1 MNLDIANVLLKNFKQ
16 GLMITLFV
24 FVMMVITDYLNV
36 YTKGKL
42 KRLSYKKKLTQYS
55 VASFL
60 GATPGCL
67 GAFMNV
73 SLYVHGLISFG
84 AIVAGMIATSGDEA
98 FVMLAMFPWKALL
111 LFAILFVLGIV
122 AGFLADKVVEKLKFK
137 PCEACVLKIHKQQ
150 VETTISF
157 KSLKQVTFTKAV
169 LTTIAVVLIVLTLTN
184 VLPVREAWKKVTLIA
199 LLGVSAYVF
208 ITTNEHYLK
217 EHVWKHI
224 VLKHVWRVFLWTF
237 TALAFIDIGL
247 ESFDLGSI
255 IRENLVV
262 VLLIA
267 GVLGMIP
274 ESGPHLVFVTLFA
287 KGLIPFSILLTSSI
301 VQDGHGMLPLL
312 AYSVKD
318 SLLVKAFNLVFGL
331 VLGLA
336 LLYMGF

>member
-1 MNLDIANVLLKNFKQ
+1 M
-16 GLMITLFV
+16 
-24 FVMMVITDYLNV
+24 
-36 YTKGKL
+36 
-42 KRLSYKKKLTQYS
+42 
-55 VASFL
+55 
-60 GATPGCL
+60 
-67 GAFMNV
+67 
-73 SLYVHGLISFG
+73 
-84 AIVAGMIATSGDEA
+84 
-98 FVMLAMFPWKALL
+98 
-111 LFAILFVLGIV
+111 
-122 AGFLADKVVEKLKFK
+122 
-137 PCEACVLKIHKQQ
+137 
-150 VETTISF
+150 
-157 KSLKQVTFTKAV
+157 
-169 LTTIAVVLIVLTLTN
+169 LIVLTLTN

-237 TALAFIDIGL
+237 TALAFIDVGL
-247 ESFDLGSI
+247 KLFDLGSI

-267 GVLGMIP
+267 GVLGIIP

-336 LLYMGF
+336 LLYIGF